1 MQAQDAAGTSAKI
14 VTFDLSPEVVQAIK
28 DKKIDFS
35 VEQQPY
41 LQGYIA
47 VNSLWQLTNGNDI
60 GGCKPTLT
68 RRSSTPRT
76 SRRSPATPRTTPADG
91 QIGPAR
97 GRKPKNYPGC
107 RPSAQQAA

>member
-1 MQAQDAAGTSAKI
+1 VQAQDAAGTSAKI
-14 VTFDLSPEVVQAIK
+14 VNFDFSPEVVQAIK

-41 LQGYIA
+41 LQGHLA
-47 VNSLWQLTNGNDI
+47 VDSLWQLTNGNDI

-76 SRRSPATPRTTPADG
+76 SRRSPETPRTTPADG

-97 GRKPKNYPGC
+97 GRKPKTYPGC
-107 RPSAQQAA
+107 RPSTRQGA